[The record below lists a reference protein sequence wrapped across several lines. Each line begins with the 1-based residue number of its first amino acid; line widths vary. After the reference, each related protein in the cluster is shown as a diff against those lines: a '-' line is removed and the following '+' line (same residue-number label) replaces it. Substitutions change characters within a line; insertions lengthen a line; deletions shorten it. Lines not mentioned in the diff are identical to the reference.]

1 MSSFSPLEQ
10 KRLLTPDAWQRSSAG
25 HEAYRAVAEA
35 WAMSEGAEPLA
46 RATHLD
52 AVTYLPNDILMK
64 VDRASM
70 RVALEVRAPFLAR
83 AVTEFAFSLP
93 DNFRMRGRSGKRLLK
108 DAARPLL
115 PPEIIDRPKKGFGIP
130 VAAWLNGPLREL
142 ANDVL
147 SADALHRAGIFQ
159 PATVQKMLHKHHN
172 LRADF
177 RKPLWTLLVFE
188 LWRRHHLERREL
200 APHRTALGLT
210 A

>member
-1 MSSFSPLEQ
+1 
-10 KRLLTPDAWQRSSAG
+10 
-25 HEAYRAVAEA
+25 
-35 WAMSEGAEPLA
+35 MSEGAEPLA

-93 DNFRMRGRSGKRLLK
+93 DSFRMRGRSGKRLLK

-115 PPEIIDRPKKGFGIP
+115 PAEIIDRPKKGFGIP

-147 SADALHRAGIFQ
+147 SADALQRAGIFQ
-159 PATVQKMLHKHHN
+159 PTAVQRMLHQHHN
-172 LRADF
+172 MRADL

-188 LWRRHHLERREL
+188 LWRRHHLERREI
-200 APHRTALGLT
+200 APQRTALGLT